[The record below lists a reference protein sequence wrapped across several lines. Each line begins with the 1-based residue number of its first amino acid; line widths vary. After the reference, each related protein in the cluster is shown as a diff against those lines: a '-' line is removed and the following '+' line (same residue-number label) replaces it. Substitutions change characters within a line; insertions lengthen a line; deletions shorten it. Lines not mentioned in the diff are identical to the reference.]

1 MLNLVVFLSRFPERM
16 IKNRTNSIR
25 TKDKDGYTR
34 RAGCICFKTEQEK
47 EVLTTFPSRSVAHG
61 RSTLQWFDLLSVAC
75 MFVLRR
81 CC

>member
-1 MLNLVVFLSRFPERM
+1 MERCSEFSRFVAETM
-16 IKNRTNSIR
+16 IKNRQNSVR
-25 TKDKDGYTR
+25 TKDEDGYTR

-47 EVLTTFPSRSVAHG
+47 EVFD
-61 RSTLQWFDLLSVAC
+61 TLFNCTWPALLAVRLLS